1 MGKALPRTSG
11 PHKLGPEFPT
21 RIFTGRLSDGDRVAR
36 DVDVKSADG
45 TPRAAPDRTMTRLA
59 RSARP
64 ALPNE
69 QRPCW
74 ETLLSSF
81 RQKALLNAKARV
93 RVATLF
99 AIGEYLLICH
109 FLLKLFCS
117 QRRWS

>member
-1 MGKALPRTSG
+1 MHQLRIPRYLTPLLLPPRQMGWLPSFHR
-11 PHKLGPEFPT
+11 
-21 RIFTGRLSDGDRVAR
+21 
-36 DVDVKSADG
+36 
-45 TPRAAPDRTMTRLA
+45 RAAAEGSYAHP
-59 RSARP
+59 SARP

-99 AIGEYLLICH
+99 AIGEYLLIYVIS
-109 FLLKLFCS
+109 LLKLFCS